1 MIVRVPASSANLG
14 PGFDSFGIAWQLYN
28 EISFQPSEKTEIFGC
43 GEAYRNEDNLALRA
57 YRRVLERCGVRDGGV
72 ALRFGRTSI
81 PVSRGLGSSAAL
93 ITAGFAFLGVYM
105 SNRKQA
111 ALVAYRL
118 EKLEEKVDKHNS
130 VVERMYRLEEQVK
143 NLQAEVKLIHNA

>member
-1 MIVRVPASSANLG
+1 MNIET
-14 PGFDSFGIAWQLYN
+14 I
-28 EISFQPSEKTEIFGC
+28 I
-43 GEAYRNEDNLALRA
+43 
-57 YRRVLERCGVRDGGV
+57 
-72 ALRFGRTSI
+72 
-81 PVSRGLGSSAAL
+81 AAL

-143 NLQAEVKLIHNA
+143 NLQTAMQSIQNSEFCDRRYPN

>member
-1 MIVRVPASSANLG
+1 MNIETIV
-14 PGFDSFGIAWQLYN
+14 
-28 EISFQPSEKTEIFGC
+28 
-43 GEAYRNEDNLALRA
+43 
-57 YRRVLERCGVRDGGV
+57 
-72 ALRFGRTSI
+72 
-81 PVSRGLGSSAAL
+81 AAL

-143 NLQAEVKLIHNA
+143 NLQAEVKDMRG

>member
-1 MIVRVPASSANLG
+1 MNLETILAS
-14 PGFDSFGIAWQLYN
+14 I
-28 EISFQPSEKTEIFGC
+28 
-43 GEAYRNEDNLALRA
+43 
-57 YRRVLERCGVRDGGV
+57 
-72 ALRFGRTSI
+72 
-81 PVSRGLGSSAAL
+81 

-130 VVERMYRLEEQVK
+130 VVERMYRLESKMES
-143 NLQAEVKLIHNA
+143 LQNELKELRNA

>member
-1 MIVRVPASSANLG
+1 MDWATIL
-14 PGFDSFGIAWQLYN
+14 
-28 EISFQPSEKTEIFGC
+28 
-43 GEAYRNEDNLALRA
+43 
-57 YRRVLERCGVRDGGV
+57 V
-72 ALRFGRTSI
+72 A
-81 PVSRGLGSSAAL
+81 V

-130 VVERMYRLEEQVK
+130 VVERMYRLESKMES
-143 NLQAEVKLIHNA
+143 LQNELKELRNA

>member
-1 MIVRVPASSANLG
+1 MNL
-14 PGFDSFGIAWQLYN
+14 
-28 EISFQPSEKTEIFGC
+28 ETV
-43 GEAYRNEDNLALRA
+43 LAA
-57 YRRVLERCGVRDGGV
+57 V
-72 ALRFGRTSI
+72 
-81 PVSRGLGSSAAL
+81 
-93 ITAGFAFLGVYM
+93 ITAGFAFLGVYI

-143 NLQAEVKLIHNA
+143 NLRSELEDLRRS

>member
-1 MIVRVPASSANLG
+1 MDWGTIVV
-14 PGFDSFGIAWQLYN
+14 
-28 EISFQPSEKTEIFGC
+28 
-43 GEAYRNEDNLALRA
+43 
-57 YRRVLERCGVRDGGV
+57 
-72 ALRFGRTSI
+72 
-81 PVSRGLGSSAAL
+81 AL

-118 EKLEEKVDKHNS
+118 EKLKIKVDKHNN

-143 NLQAEVKLIHNA
+143 NLQAEVQELRKGD

>member
-1 MIVRVPASSANLG
+1 MNWETI
-14 PGFDSFGIAWQLYN
+14 
-28 EISFQPSEKTEIFGC
+28 
-43 GEAYRNEDNLALRA
+43 LAA
-57 YRRVLERCGVRDGGV
+57 V
-72 ALRFGRTSI
+72 
-81 PVSRGLGSSAAL
+81 

-130 VVERMYRLEEQVK
+130 VVERMFRLEETVK
-143 NLQAEVKLIHNA
+143 NLQDELKEIKHL

>member
-1 MIVRVPASSANLG
+1 MMSWET
-14 PGFDSFGIAWQLYN
+14 IAG
-28 EISFQPSEKTEIFGC
+28 T
-43 GEAYRNEDNLALRA
+43 A
-57 YRRVLERCGVRDGGV
+57 
-72 ALRFGRTSI
+72 
-81 PVSRGLGSSAAL
+81 

-118 EKLEEKVDKHNS
+118 EKLEEKVDKHNN

-143 NLQAEVKLIHNA
+143 NLRDELDELRK

>member
-1 MIVRVPASSANLG
+1 MNVETIIV
-14 PGFDSFGIAWQLYN
+14 
-28 EISFQPSEKTEIFGC
+28 
-43 GEAYRNEDNLALRA
+43 
-57 YRRVLERCGVRDGGV
+57 
-72 ALRFGRTSI
+72 
-81 PVSRGLGSSAAL
+81 AL

-130 VVERMYRLEEQVK
+130 VVERMYRLEETVK
-143 NLQAEVKLIHNA
+143 NLQAEVKDMRG

>member
-1 MIVRVPASSANLG
+1 MNIET
-14 PGFDSFGIAWQLYN
+14 I
-28 EISFQPSEKTEIFGC
+28 I
-43 GEAYRNEDNLALRA
+43 
-57 YRRVLERCGVRDGGV
+57 
-72 ALRFGRTSI
+72 
-81 PVSRGLGSSAAL
+81 AAL

-143 NLQAEVKLIHNA
+143 NIQAEVKLIQNS

>member
-1 MIVRVPASSANLG
+1 MNLET
-14 PGFDSFGIAWQLYN
+14 IA
-28 EISFQPSEKTEIFGC
+28 
-43 GEAYRNEDNLALRA
+43 
-57 YRRVLERCGVRDGGV
+57 V
-72 ALRFGRTSI
+72 A
-81 PVSRGLGSSAAL
+81 V
-93 ITAGFAFLGVYM
+93 ITAGFAFLGVYV

-143 NLQAEVKLIHNA
+143 NLRAEVQALRER

>member
-1 MIVRVPASSANLG
+1 MNFETIIV
-14 PGFDSFGIAWQLYN
+14 
-28 EISFQPSEKTEIFGC
+28 
-43 GEAYRNEDNLALRA
+43 
-57 YRRVLERCGVRDGGV
+57 
-72 ALRFGRTSI
+72 
-81 PVSRGLGSSAAL
+81 AL

-143 NLQAEVKLIHNA
+143 NLQVEVKDLKGD

>member
-1 MIVRVPASSANLG
+1 MNIATIIV
-14 PGFDSFGIAWQLYN
+14 
-28 EISFQPSEKTEIFGC
+28 
-43 GEAYRNEDNLALRA
+43 
-57 YRRVLERCGVRDGGV
+57 
-72 ALRFGRTSI
+72 
-81 PVSRGLGSSAAL
+81 AL

-130 VVERMYRLEEQVK
+130 VVERMYRLEETVK
-143 NLQAEVKLIHNA
+143 NLQAEVKDMRG

>member
-1 MIVRVPASSANLG
+1 MNIETIV
-14 PGFDSFGIAWQLYN
+14 
-28 EISFQPSEKTEIFGC
+28 
-43 GEAYRNEDNLALRA
+43 
-57 YRRVLERCGVRDGGV
+57 
-72 ALRFGRTSI
+72 
-81 PVSRGLGSSAAL
+81 AAL
-93 ITAGFAFLGVYM
+93 ITAGFTFLGVYM

-143 NLQAEVKLIHNA
+143 NIQTEIQSIQNHNV

>member
-1 MIVRVPASSANLG
+1 MNMETIV
-14 PGFDSFGIAWQLYN
+14 
-28 EISFQPSEKTEIFGC
+28 
-43 GEAYRNEDNLALRA
+43 
-57 YRRVLERCGVRDGGV
+57 
-72 ALRFGRTSI
+72 
-81 PVSRGLGSSAAL
+81 AAL

>member
-1 MIVRVPASSANLG
+1 MNIETIVV
-14 PGFDSFGIAWQLYN
+14 
-28 EISFQPSEKTEIFGC
+28 
-43 GEAYRNEDNLALRA
+43 
-57 YRRVLERCGVRDGGV
+57 
-72 ALRFGRTSI
+72 
-81 PVSRGLGSSAAL
+81 AL

-130 VVERMYRLEEQVK
+130 VVERMYRLEETVK
-143 NLQAEVKLIHNA
+143 NLQGEVKELRNM